1 MLPFLLL
8 TNPFDGILTK
18 IFNLVETF
26 IVGMTLLILYALISI
41 FFSFLCSVLEAAL
54 LSFTPTY
61 IKMKRQE
68 GKSYALTLA
77 NFKKDIDRPLIAILT
92 LNTIAHTVG
101 AILVGVQA
109 EKVWPS
115 GGMVGIVSAIMTV
128 LILIVSEI
136 IPKTIGATYWKSL
149 GNFTARFLKIIIFP
163 LKYTGIL
170 WLLMLTT
177 KLIGK
182 SAHVSTMSREE
193 FIAITDAAE
202 EEGVFEE
209 SESAVIKNL
218 LIFKSVTAKN
228 VMTPY
233 AVVTSEDEEMVLTQF
248 HEEHKNLRFSRIPI
262 YKEKQNNITG
272 FVLRD
277 DILEEIVEDRGEK
290 QLSDLKREIFVVE
303 DNTPIP
309 SLFDTF
315 INQRAHI
322 ALVVDEFGNTTGIVT
337 MEDIIETLLGLEIMD
352 ESDAIEDMQK
362 QARKNWERRAKRMG
376 IKLQEPEAKVKKTS
390 EEDDTSSSPEN

>member
-1 MLPFLLL
+1 
-8 TNPFDGILTK
+8 
-18 IFNLVETF
+18 
-26 IVGMTLLILYALISI
+26 MTLLIFYALISI
-41 FFSFLCSVLEAAL
+41 FFSFLCSILEAAL
-54 LSFTPTY
+54 LSFTPTF
-61 IKMKRQE
+61 IKVKRKE

-77 NFKKDIDRPLIAILT
+77 NFKKDIDKPLIAILT

-101 AILVGVQA
+101 AI
-109 EKVWPS
+109 
-115 GGMVGIVSAIMTV
+115 MVGDQAGRLALEGGWDISFLGLNFVALVSTLMTI
-128 LILIVSEI
+128 LILVLSEI
-136 IPKTIGATYWKSL
+136 IPKTIGATYWKKL
-149 GNFTARFLKIIIFP
+149 GNFTAKTLTLIILF

-170 WLLMLTT
+170 WLMLLIT
-177 KLIGK
+177 KLVGK

-209 SESAVIKNL
+209 NESAVIKNL

-233 AVVTSEDEEMVLTQF
+233 PVVTSEDEEMTLSEF
-248 HEEHKNLRFSRIPI
+248 HSEHRNLRFSRIPV
-262 YKEKQNNITG
+262 YRGKNNNITG

-277 DILEEIVEDRGEK
+277 DILEEIVEDNGQK
-290 QLSDLKREIFVVE
+290 LLKDLNREIFVVQ
-303 DNTPIP
+303 DDTPIP
-309 SLFDTF
+309 DLFDTF
-315 INQRAHI
+315 IKQRAHI

-362 QARKNWERRAKRMG
+362 QARKNWEKRAQRMG
-376 IKLQEPEAKVKKTS
+376 IKLQDKREQAGE
-390 EEDDTSSSPEN
+390 